1 MGTLPETE
9 HVLNTYLWNELHLL
23 VLWLLICSKML
34 DRICGLLGFLEHE
47 NGVLWCSVVP
57 FKRKYLSWYIFTYIW
72 LKKFS
77 LFCVCVCVCVCVCLF
92 CLHGTWD
99 LSSPTRDQIHVPC
112 SGSWVLT
119 TGLPGKFQFS
129 VALCFR

>member
-9 HVLNTYLWNELHLL
+9 HVLSTYLWNELHLL
-23 VLWLLICSKML
+23 VLWLLMRRCSKKML
-34 DRICGLLGFLEHE
+34 DRICDLLGFLEHE
-47 NGVLWCSVVP
+47 NGVLWCFIVP
-57 FKRKYLSWYIFTYIW
+57 FKKIFKLIYFHFYLAQEIFF
-72 LKKFS
+72 LSF
-77 LFCVCVCVCVCVCLF
+77 FFFCLF

-99 LSSPTRDQIHVPC
+99 LSSPTRDQIRVPC